1 MLVEATTEIASRITG
16 AIRNAA
22 QATGASFD
30 YLLKTALRESNL
42 NPTAQATT
50 SSAKGLFQFI
60 DQTWLATMK
69 QAGSRLGYGE
79 VAQSIVQTQSGK
91 FVVPD
96 ASRRK
101 AIMNLRNDP
110 VASAAMAGAFTES
123 NAAFLNKKLG
133 RPATDGE
140 LYIAHFMGASGAV
153 KLINSASSRPG
164 TQAAS
169 LFPHAARVNRS
180 IFYDKQGGART
191 SAQVYAQLVSKHERT
206 QTPDAIAAIAAAMP
220 QQAVS
225 GVSSMAAIP
234 MPASRPQ
241 GVSAMQATAAA
252 KASMEAIPVAR
263 AAFAGEDR
271 PVFYGLFRTDSRAPV
286 SEAVNRF
293 WGGQGADTPTKLT
306 VSPTATKTAAVE
318 AAPEAAAKTKVGKP
332 LNLFQFLNH
341 DIQAAAS
348 DPA

>member
-16 AIRNAA
+16 AIRSAA

-69 QAGSRLGYGE
+69 QAGPRLGYSD

-110 VASAAMAGAFTES
+110 AASAAMAGAFTES

-133 RPATDGE
+133 RQPTDGE

-153 KLINSASSRPG
+153 KLIKSASARPG

-180 IFYDKQGGART
+180 IFYTKDGAAKST
-191 SAQVYAQLVSKHERT
+191 AQVYAQLVAKHEKT
-206 QTPDAIAAIAAAMP
+206 QTPDAIAAIAAAMSP
-220 QQAVS
+220 QAVNAMNS
-225 GVSSMAAIP
+225 AAAVP
-234 MPASRPQ
+234 LPASRPRGISEAQ
-241 GVSAMQATAAA
+241 SVAAA
-252 KASMEAIPVAR
+252 SAAMDAIPVAR
-263 AAFAGEDR
+263 AAFAGETQ
-271 PVFYGLFRTDSRAPV
+271 PAFYGLFRTDNRAPV

-293 WGGQGADTPTKLT
+293 WGGQGPDAPTRLT
-306 VSPTATKTAAVE
+306 VSAPARTAAADE
-318 AAPEAAAKTKVGKP
+318 AAPTVSAKAGKP
-332 LNLFQFLNH
+332 LNLFQFLH
-341 DIQAAAS
+341 RDIQAAAS